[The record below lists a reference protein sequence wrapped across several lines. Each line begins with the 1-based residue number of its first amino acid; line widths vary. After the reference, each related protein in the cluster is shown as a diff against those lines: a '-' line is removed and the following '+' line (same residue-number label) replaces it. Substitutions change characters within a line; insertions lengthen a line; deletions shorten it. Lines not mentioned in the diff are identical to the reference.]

1 MKNDNLLEI
10 KNLHVSAGEKE
21 ILHGVNLRSEKM
33 KHTFLWART
42 EQVSPR
48 SATP

>member
-21 ILHGVNLRSEKM
+21 IRCKSYGRK
-33 KHTFLWART
+33 R
-42 EQVSPR
+42 
-48 SATP
+48 

>member
-21 ILHGVNLRSEKM
+21 ILHGVN
-33 KHTFLWART
+33 
-42 EQVSPR
+42 VPGGN
-48 SATP
+48 